1 MGIEERLEARSE
13 FRVPLEEVDDGCRI
27 DENQRIFRHIPK
39 I

>member
-1 MGIEERLEARSE
+1 MGFEERLEARSE

-27 DENQRIFRHIPK
+27 DENQRILRQIPK